1 MSFRI
6 FNSFAKLIFIMIR
19 KALLQ
24 EIPQLLELTRAC
36 AKKMIAEG
44 ILQWNEHY
52 PNADA
57 FKKDVERDELFVMIS
72 NNDIV
77 GCITISTLKDEE
89 YDSIQ
94 WLTPDATNFYIHR
107 LAIHPKFQHQGF
119 AKQLMDFAE
128 KMAEEKKATSIRLD
142 TFSKN
147 IRNQKFYEARG
158 YTKLGGIYFP
168 KQSEFPFYCYELPL
182 TSTLPTKNGR

>member
-1 MSFRI
+1 
-6 FNSFAKLIFIMIR
+6 MIR

-24 EIPQLLELTRAC
+24 EIPQLLELTQAC
-36 AKKMIAEG
+36 AKKMISEG

-52 PNADA
+52 PNEVA
-57 FKKDVERDELFVMIS
+57 FKKDVERDELFVLFS
-72 NNDIV
+72 KSDIV
-77 GCITISTLKDEE
+77 GCITISTHKDEE
-89 YDSIQ
+89 YDPIQ
-94 WLTPDATNFYIHR
+94 WLTPDATNIYIHR

-128 KMAEEKKATSIRLD
+128 RMAEEKKAPSIRLD

-158 YTKLGGIYFP
+158 YTKLGAIFFP

-182 TSTLPTKNGR
+182 VATLPKKNSL

>member
-1 MSFRI
+1 
-6 FNSFAKLIFIMIR
+6 MIR

-36 AKKMIAEG
+36 TKKLIAEG
-44 ILQWNEHY
+44 IFQWNEHY
-52 PNADA
+52 PNKDA
-57 FKKDVERDELFVMIS
+57 FIKDVERDELFVLVS
-72 NNDIV
+72 ENDLV
-77 GCITISTLKDEE
+77 GCITISTFKDEE

-119 AKQLMDFAE
+119 AKQLLNFAE
-128 KMAEEKKATSIRLD
+128 KKAKEKKAPSIRLD

-147 IRNQKFYEARG
+147 IR
-158 YTKLGGIYFP
+158 TIYFP

-182 TSTLPTKNGR
+182 VSTLPTKSNP